1 MIGRA
6 TRSRVRSSYLQDLR
20 EDDEMSTRHGLLAI
34 GVAGIAA
41 VTVAAV
47 AFALLPSGGDV
58 TSRTVSAAALNVPV
72 GRDPGGPGGAHPMP
86 CGVGE
91 QAWGYIAV
99 VRAGESTIAR
109 RELGPAFLAQ
119 VGDSATGQTLDLVRT
134 NGRTTH
140 FARYFTRWLPVYPQA
155 KQPSLLS
162 CNYLLVDKPAD
173 KPLLDAAIAAVVRAR
188 YFRSAREVWSKLQ
201 IATVSDNPLSSG
213 SLIVTLMF
221 QGPPVNP
228 PVPKG
233 ATAGPHPTLYSLI
246 QDTVLEQWAGAKV
259 TGVAR
264 GGF

>member
-1 MIGRA
+1 MSRRA
-6 TRSRVRSSYLQDLR
+6 TEPGVHPSYLQDLG
-20 EDDEMSTRHGLLAI
+20 EDDEMSRRHGLLAI
-34 GVAGIAA
+34 GIAGIAA
-41 VTVAAV
+41 VAVAAV
-47 AFALLPSGGDV
+47 TFALLPSGGDV
-58 TSRTVSAAALNVPV
+58 ASRTVSAAALKVAV
-72 GRDPGGPGGAHPMP
+72 ARDPSGRGGHLPIT

-91 QAWGYIAV
+91 QTWGYIAV
-99 VRAGESTIAR
+99 VRAGESATAR

-119 VGDSATGQTLDLVRT
+119 VGDSATGQILDLVRT

-173 KPLLDAAIAAVVRAR
+173 KPLLDAAIAAVVRAG
-188 YFRSAREVWSKLQ
+188 YFRSAREVSSKLQ

-213 SLIVTLMF
+213 SLIITLMF

-259 TGVAR
+259 TGVTR